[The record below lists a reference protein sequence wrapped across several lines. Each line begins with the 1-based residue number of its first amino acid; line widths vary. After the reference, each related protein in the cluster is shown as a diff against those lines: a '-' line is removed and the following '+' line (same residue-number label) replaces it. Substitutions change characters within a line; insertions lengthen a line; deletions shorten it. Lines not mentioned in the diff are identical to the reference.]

1 MDFHVVAFD
10 YRGYADSST
19 HIAPTETGVV
29 KDARAVYDWV
39 RSRSTSKVVSFLID
53 FISFFN
59 IKLFVNFFL
68 QRVCI

>member
-39 RSRSTSKVVSFLID
+39 RSRSTSKVVSFLIN
-53 FISFFN
+53 F
-59 IKLFVNFFL
+59 LF
-68 QRVCI
+68 QY